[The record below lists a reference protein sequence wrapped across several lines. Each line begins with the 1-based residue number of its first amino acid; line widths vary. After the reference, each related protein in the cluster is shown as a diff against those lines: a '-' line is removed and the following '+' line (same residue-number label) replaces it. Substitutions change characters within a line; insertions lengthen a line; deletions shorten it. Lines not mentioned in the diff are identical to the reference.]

1 MPLCF
6 FRLFSLFFTKSLKTE
21 SHPSRRPP
29 GELTSRP
36 EKQQPLERP
45 KSSFWSGLA
54 GVAEE
59 AAAGAAEGAVAREA
73 EAEAKPLER
82 PK

>member
-1 MPLCF
+1 MGT
-6 FRLFSLFFTKSLKTE
+6 FSLFFTKSLKTE

-36 EKQQPLERP
+36 EKQQPLERL
-45 KSSFWSGLA
+45 KSSFWSGLT

-59 AAAGAAEGAVAREA
+59 AAAGAAEEQF
-73 EAEAKPLER
+73 L
-82 PK
+82 